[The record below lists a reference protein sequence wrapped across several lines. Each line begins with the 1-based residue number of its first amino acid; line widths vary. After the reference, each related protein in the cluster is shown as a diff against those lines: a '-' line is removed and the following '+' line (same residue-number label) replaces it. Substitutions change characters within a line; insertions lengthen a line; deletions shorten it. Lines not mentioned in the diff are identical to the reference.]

1 MKTIKIRKI
10 GNSYGFTISK
20 ELIKKYNLK
29 EGDVL
34 HLIENEDGFSITPYN
49 PEFQKW
55 SEHFKRTK
63 GKYKN
68 TLKALS

>member
-20 ELIKKYNLK
+20 ELLEKYNLK
-29 EGDVL
+29 EGQTL
-34 HLIENEDGFSITPYN
+34 HLIENDDGFTLTPYD

-55 SEHFKRTK
+55 SENFKRANEK
-63 GKYKN
+63 FKN
-68 TLKALS
+68 TLKVLS